1 MNETAPVSAPSIP
14 DEPGVVSPD
23 LYPLADALMRFR
35 RQDCVIDIGC
45 QDVERLG
52 RLPARRTIGLCS
64 GAHLQKS
71 RTLLPEAEW
80 LEADLGLDVEAGL
93 ELAERLPANAVVL
106 CAALAGDGG
115 PPAGLAA
122 LIKALLQ
129 RGGAVIAC
137 STIAGTSG
145 DGGLDGRRKAADQV
159 AALINAGLPVTAYS
173 LSPGDPGSRGGGVLI
188 SLHDGAAPEDLAPAA
203 EGLAFDDLSHLI
215 LGLGEFTHFSE
226 PDPPASHTA
235 SPLRPLLPAL
245 VRAEARQWRT
255 QLARRS
261 AEDAARIE
269 TLETRLRLETEG
281 GRLARRQME
290 HFCARLASTQTAL
303 ASLERAV
310 EKDYAPQIQ
319 RLKEEV
325 QFERRKYTTAIRYWR
340 EEHERLRAQAGEF
353 EAMAEWS
360 SRPFLVR
367 WALRIGWLTGLTRLR
382 AHLAP

>member
-245 VRAEARQWRT
+245 VRAQAQRRGRRPHRDVGDPAPTGNRGRQAGPPPDGAFLRPPRLDPDGSGLSGT
-255 QLARRS
+255 GGRKGLRPPDPATERRGPVRAAQIHHRYPVLARG
-261 AEDAARIE
+261 
-269 TLETRLRLETEG
+269 T
-281 GRLARRQME
+281 
-290 HFCARLASTQTAL
+290 
-303 ASLERAV
+303 
-310 EKDYAPQIQ
+310 
-319 RLKEEV
+319 
-325 QFERRKYTTAIRYWR
+325 
-340 EEHERLRAQAGEF
+340 
-353 EAMAEWS
+353 
-360 SRPFLVR
+360 
-367 WALRIGWLTGLTRLR
+367 
-382 AHLAP
+382 